1 LAAKAASDRES
12 PKDRAACVAAVL
24 RALPP
29 SAGSPLW
36 ASQEFLG
43 DLVGVLARAVEL
55 GFRTALEQ
63 HEQHLLTLAYAP
75 CVDGLS
81 NGTGDEQFNGTG
93 LPLPPPVTLVHI
105 ANAALV
111 ALQESRAPPPPP
123 GSSARPL
130 AALLAVPGLPGGAS
144 LTSALAALDVVACP
158 AFSTATAPEDSCKSS
173 CDGITEDLYWIS
185 PESLRLGAIPALIP
199 TERGKRVE
207 HALALGLRV
216 GKEQPPPPPPPPPPP
231 QEGEQQPQQPPA
243 GGAAPSPPHATAT
256 VQVAML
262 GLACT
267 PLEGSYDSSAVCYGV
282 PVQGE

>member
-1 LAAKAASDRES
+1 VERAPPSPEEVAAKADSDRES
-12 PKDRAACVAAVL
+12 PAHRASCVAAVL

-36 ASQEFLG
+36 ASADFLG

-81 NGTGDEQFNGTG
+81 NGTGDEQFNGIG

-105 ANAALV
+105 GNAALV

-130 AALLAVPGLPGGAS
+130 AALLAAPGLPGGAS

-158 AFSTATAPEDSCKSS
+158 AFWTATAPEDSC
-173 CDGITEDLYWIS
+173 DGIIEDLYWIS
-185 PESLRLGAIPALIP
+185 PESLRLGPVPVLIP

-216 GKEQPPPPPPPPPPP
+216 GKEQPPPPPP
-231 QEGEQQPQQPPA
+231 EGEQQPQQPPA
-243 GGAAPSPPHATAT
+243 GGAAPLPPATAT

-262 GLACT
+262 GFACT
-267 PLEGSYDSSAVCYGV
+267 PLEGSYDSSAACYGV